1 MTRVTLMF
9 AIINAHFTR
18 LKPAV
23 KDKDKVRYSGS
34 KKHHLARARGAQKKS
49 LLGLPQDE
57 NYVDEAN
64 PGVYVLPT
72 IAAGCVT
79 RSKNKYYF

>member
-1 MTRVTLMF
+1 MF

-18 LKPAV
+18 PKPAV
-23 KDKDKVRYSGS
+23 KDKDKVHCSGS
-34 KKHHLARARGAQKKS
+34 KHPQLARAQGDQKKF
-49 LLGLPQDE
+49 LLGLPQYE